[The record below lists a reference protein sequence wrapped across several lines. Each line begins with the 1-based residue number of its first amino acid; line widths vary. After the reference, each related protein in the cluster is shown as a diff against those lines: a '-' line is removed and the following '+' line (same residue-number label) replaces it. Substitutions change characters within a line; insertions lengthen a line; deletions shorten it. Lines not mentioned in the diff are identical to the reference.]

1 MMTSASLLAFFAR
14 PGWLRGA
21 FRGLLRRRDNAGTAD
36 VLRDIELPMKVFV
49 VGIPVLGGLVVL
61 LAHAFF
67 GVKLWLG
74 VIAIPLVFVF
84 TVIGVHATALTSIIP
99 TGAMGKLTQL
109 TYGVLAPGNVQTNL
123 MTAGI
128 TAEVSAN
135 AANLLSDIKPGYMLG
150 AKPRQQ
156 AIGHAL
162 GIFAGALVSVPV
174 FYLVFLNAGV
184 AGMFQQYP
192 MPAANVWAAFAELM
206 TQGLSKLP
214 ESARWAALLGALT
227 GLIVETLRLVTR
239 GRFWLSGVAVGMAV
253 VIPFSACFS
262 LFLGALAF
270 WLAGRVW
277 RKPTS
282 AVRRVLV
289 ENQEPVCGGL
299 IAGGSLMGIAVILIE
314 RFVLPRY

>member
-1 MMTSASLLAFFAR
+1 
-14 PGWLRGA
+14 
-21 FRGLLRRRDNAGTAD
+21 
-36 VLRDIELPMKVFV
+36 
-49 VGIPVLGGLVVL
+49 L
-61 LAHAFF
+61 LAHWFF

-74 VIAIPLVFVF
+74 AIAIPLVFVF

-109 TYGVLAPGNVQTNL
+109 TYGVLAPGNIQTNL

-156 AIGHAL
+156 ALGHVL

-174 FYLVFLNAGV
+174 FYLVFLHAGTTS
-184 AGMFQQYP
+184 MFEQYA
-192 MPAANVWAAFAELM
+192 MPAAKIWAAVAELL

-214 ESARWAALLGALT
+214 ESARWTALFGALI
-227 GLIVETLRLVTR
+227 GLALESARLITK

-253 VIPFSACFS
+253 VIPFNACFS

-270 WLAGRVW
+270 WLAERLLRNPGSAGR
-277 RKPTS
+277 RL
-282 AVRRVLV
+282 LV
-289 ENQEPVCGGL
+289 ENQEPVCGGI
-299 IAGGSLMGIAVILIE
+299 IAGGALMGIAVILVE
-314 RFVLPRY
+314 MFLAAR